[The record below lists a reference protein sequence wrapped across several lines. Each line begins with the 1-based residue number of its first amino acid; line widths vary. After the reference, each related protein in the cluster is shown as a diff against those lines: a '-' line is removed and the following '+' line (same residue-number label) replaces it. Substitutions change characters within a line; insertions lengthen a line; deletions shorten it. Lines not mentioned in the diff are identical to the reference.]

1 MVLYTIGYRGLNIAN
16 FLKLCGR
23 NRLNIVDV
31 RSYPH
36 SKFFPDYNR
45 EELEQSLNK
54 IGLQYRNY
62 EPFGARRANKLLY
75 TNGQFDFAKASQDEA
90 FVDCVDK
97 LINAMNLGHRFMLLC
112 SEPVPEECHRAVL
125 VARAFHERGVVV
137 NHLVTTQ
144 NGLTFVSHEQ
154 WEAEMRKKYG
164 DDFYAI
170 LNQKIGYRQ

>member
-62 EPFGARRANKLLY
+62 EPFGLVGPTNCSTRMGSLTLQKPPKMRLLW
-75 TNGQFDFAKASQDEA
+75 TA
-90 FVDCVDK
+90 
-97 LINAMNLGHRFMLLC
+97 
-112 SEPVPEECHRAVL
+112 
-125 VARAFHERGVVV
+125 
-137 NHLVTTQ
+137 
-144 NGLTFVSHEQ
+144 LTS
-154 WEAEMRKKYG
+154 
-164 DDFYAI
+164 
-170 LNQKIGYRQ
+170 

>member
-23 NRLNIVDV
+23 NGLNIVDV

-125 VARAFHERGVVV
+125 VARAFHEGGGCS
-137 NHLVTTQ
+137 Q
-144 NGLTFVSHEQ
+144 PF
-154 WEAEMRKKYG
+154 
-164 DDFYAI
+164 
-170 LNQKIGYRQ
+170 GYNSERPHICVP